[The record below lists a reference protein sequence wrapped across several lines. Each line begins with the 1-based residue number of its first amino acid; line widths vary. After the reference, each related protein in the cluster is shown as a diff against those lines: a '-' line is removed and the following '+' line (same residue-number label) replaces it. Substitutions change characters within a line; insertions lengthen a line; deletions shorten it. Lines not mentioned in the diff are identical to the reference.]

1 MAENA
6 NKTKVSFW
14 KALKAEFKKIV
25 WPSRN
30 DVVKQT
36 ILIVVI
42 TIILGVII
50 KFLDTGIQALLNLI
64 A

>member
-1 MAENA
+1 MAENVKST
-6 NKTKVSFW
+6 KTSYW
-14 KALKAEFKKIV
+14 KGLKSVFKTII
-25 WPSRN
+25 WPARH

-36 ILIVVI
+36 ALIIVV

-50 KFLDTGIQALLNLI
+50 KFLDTGIQALLGLI

>member
-6 NKTKVSFW
+6 NKTKTSFW
-14 KALKAEFKKIV
+14 TGVKAEFKKIF
-25 WPSRN
+25 WPNRE

-36 ILIVVI
+36 ILIIVV
-42 TIILGVII
+42 TIILGVLV
-50 KFLDTGIQALLNLI
+50 KFLDTGIQALLNLV